1 MKYISML
8 LLSLGFAA
16 GQAMAGDN
24 IQAGV
29 GGALGGVLGSVVG
42 QHIGGS
48 TGAAI
53 GAGVG
58 GAAGGS
64 VAARNGHKTEEF
76 LRELASNTELPQDI
90 RSYAKSLLRHYWGFH
105 AHFDTQSTNTWTA
118 IPR

>member
-1 MKYISML
+1 
-8 LLSLGFAA
+8 
-16 GQAMAGDN
+16 MAGDN

-58 GAAGGS
+58 ALVAGDGNRASEAYAEAAYLNGRPEQALIQFENLLKRPGLDYVS
-64 VAARNGHKTEEF
+64 RARVNARIETIMPAVLEMRRLG
-76 LRELASNTELPQDI
+76 I
-90 RSYAKSLLRHYWGFH
+90 RDPEMSR
-105 AHFDTQSTNTWTA
+105 N
-118 IPR
+118 